1 MRVLFFASVRE
12 RLGCTE
18 IDFTDGSA
26 EMTTKTLRDAL
37 ILRGGET
44 WREVLS
50 QPNLICAV
58 NQAVVYAEVPLG
70 CNDEVAFFP
79 PVTGG

>member
-1 MRVLFFASVRE
+1 MKVLFFASVRE
-12 RLGCTE
+12 RLGCNDLE
-18 IDFTDGSA
+18 LPDVPP
-26 EMTTKTLRDAL
+26 EMTTETLREAL
-37 ILRGGET
+37 ISRGGET

-58 NQAVVYAEVPLG
+58 NQTVVYTDVPLG
-70 CNDEVAFFP
+70 VDDEVAFFP